1 MYNSRVKN
9 RRFKRFLIKL
19 TNLFK
24 FKTSNFCINKKI
36 ILISV
41 ILWYISLFLNW
52 IKITEDNTTSYLNS
66 FNKIN
71 IFNSSII
78 FIILTIILF
87 ILFSS
92 TKKEKFKLFMHL
104 NLKDWVVLVLL
115 NILLLLLSISSLS
128 TIIWLKIF
136 YLNINYDSWVIFTII
151 AWIIWLYASLRLK
164 KESNNKIILNESDD
178 KTKIVDNNNMKLPI

>member
-9 RRFKRFLIKL
+9 RRLKRFLLKL
-19 TNLFK
+19 ANLFK
-24 FKTSNFCINKKI
+24 FKASNFCINKKI

-41 ILWYISLFLNW
+41 VLWYISLFLNW
-52 IKITEDNTTSYLNS
+52 IKITEDNTTSYFNS

-71 IFNSSII
+71 LFNSILI

-87 ILFSS
+87 VLFSW
-92 TKKEKFKLFMHL
+92 TKKEKFKLFIHF
-104 NLKDWVVLVLL
+104 NIKDWAFLVLL
-115 NILLLLLSISSLS
+115 NILIILLSISSLS
-128 TIIWLKIF
+128 SIIWLKIF

-151 AWIIWLYASLRLK
+151 AWIIWLFASLRLK

-178 KTKIVDNNNMKLPI
+178 KAKIVDNNNMKLPI

>member
-9 RRFKRFLIKL
+9 RKIKRFLIKL
-19 TNLFK
+19 VNLTK
-24 FKTSNFCINKKI
+24 FKTISFCINKKI

-41 ILWYISLFLNW
+41 ILWYASLFLNW
-52 IKITEDNTTSYLNS
+52 IKITEDNTISYFNS

-92 TKKEKFKLFMHL
+92 TKKEKLKLFTHF
-104 NLKDWVVLVLL
+104 NLKDWALLTLL
-115 NILLLLLSISSLS
+115 NLIIILLSISSLS

-136 YLNINYDSWVIFTII
+136 YLNINYDSWVIFAII
-151 AWIIWLYASLRLK
+151 SWILWLFASLRLK

-178 KTKIVDNNNMKLPI
+178 DTKIVDNNNMKLPI